1 MTLHSSWRG
10 LVVNTLGALLVLG
23 GGVLAVSRGGWNVIS
38 TVVFVV
44 GVGLVGVMAFDY
56 PVASTFSSE
65 GVTRRMMVRR
75 HHLAWARVDQLSRT
89 RPGLTSGWRK
99 VQHGGLV
106 AVVGRRRYLLVDR
119 CESLDEFH
127 GLEDLVSGRSR
138 ELLDEVPVPPD
149 AALPTWLYR
158 SGKWAPERRDDR

>member
-10 LVVNTLGALLVLG
+10 LVFNSLGALLVLG

-38 TVVFVV
+38 TFVFVV
-44 GVGLVGVMAFDY
+44 GAGLVVVMALDY
-56 PVASTFSSE
+56 PVASTFSAE
-65 GVTRRMMVRR
+65 GVTRRMMLRR
-75 HHLAWARVDQLSRT
+75 QHLPWDRIDQLSRT
-89 RPGLTSGWRK
+89 RPGLTSGLRK

-106 AVVGRRRYLLVDR
+106 AVVGKRRYLLVDR

-127 GLEDLVSGRSR
+127 RLEDLASGRSR

-158 SGKWAPERRDDR
+158 SGKWAPERRGDR